1 VPITSAFSQQ
11 DPSLPFH
18 RFLPNRVVFTGGTSG
33 NYQLR
38 DATPVTRQADGTSN
52 PIDPAT
58 GLPFLGNVA
67 ETFEFRA
74 VDRNLKTPYIQQW
87 NFGIQQQLVHDLALE
102 VRYVGTKGTKLLQ
115 ALAFNQSYDLNDAA
129 TPDYVYERLN
139 KAYVAGGSPRG
150 ALNTG
155 ATARE
160 RGAGRAF
167 GFADPLTGQV
177 NLNFGAPAASATS
190 SVVIPFESR
199 GVILGFNIPEA
210 LLLQSNGN
218 SVYHGMQLGLTKRF
232 SQGLQFRLAYTF
244 SKALDYSSVDPG
256 STAGGG
262 RPDVPN
268 TGFVVQ
274 GDQRNWKANRG
285 VSDYDRT
292 HRLSLSYSYLL
303 PTFGRTSRLV
313 QGWQI
318 SGFLQAQSGAPFSIF
333 YPEPEASTAQ
343 ALATLG
349 TGSGGLF
356 RLGFGRPSLAPGA
369 SLDDLKTH
377 GNDVTTGYFNRSA
390 LASPGGGFGNLARNS
405 LRGPRQMRF
414 DLALSKETRL
424 TERLN
429 LELRFEGF
437 NVFNNVNFAL
447 PSGDISDSEFG
458 QITNTVGGPRTLQ
471 IGARIRF

>member
-1 VPITSAFSQQ
+1 
-11 DPSLPFH
+11 
-18 RFLPNRVVFTGGTSG
+18 
-33 NYQLR
+33 
-38 DATPVTRQADGTSN
+38 
-52 PIDPAT
+52 
-58 GLPFLGNVA
+58 VA

-87 NFGIQQQLVHDLALE
+87 NFGIQQEVVKDLALE
-102 VRYVGTKGTKLLQ
+102 IRYVGTKGTKLLQ
-115 ALAFNQSYDLNDAA
+115 ALAFNQSYDLNDAS

-139 KAYVAGGSPRG
+139 RAYVAGGAPRG
-150 ALNTG
+150 ALNSG

-160 RGAGRAF
+160 RGLGRAF
-167 GFADPLTGQV
+167 GFTDPLTGRV
-177 NLNFGAPAASATS
+177 NLNFGAPATSATTS
-190 SVVIPFESR
+190 TVIPFESR

-210 LLLQSNGN
+210 LLMQSNGN
-218 SVYHGMQLGLTKRF
+218 SIYHGMQLGLTKRF

-268 TGFVVQ
+268 AGFVVQ
-274 GDQRNWKANRG
+274 GDQRNWKSNRG

-292 HRLSLSYSYLL
+292 HRFSLSYSYLL
-303 PTFGRTSRLV
+303 PTFGRTSRFV
-313 QGWQI
+313 QGWQF
-318 SGFLQAQSGAPFSIF
+318 SGFVQGQSGAPFSIW
-333 YPEPEASTAQ
+333 YPEPEANTPQ
-343 ALATLG
+343 ALASLG

-369 SLDDLKTH
+369 TLDDLRRQ
-377 GNDVTTGYFNRSA
+377 GDDITTGYFNRAA
-390 LASPGGGFGNLARNS
+390 LASSGGGFGNLGRNV

-437 NVFNNVNFAL
+437 NIFNNVNFAL
-447 PSGDISDSEFG
+447 PSGDLADSEFG
-458 QITNTVGGPRTLQ
+458 QITNTVGGPRTVQ